1 MAHLP
6 PLPPFNDPPP
16 RLERSDSWRTIDPDS
31 KKAYR
36 PLEGFPFE
44 TPEQHNESEEAEF
57 FKWWEE
63 KCAQAYLDWTRNYEE
78 LCRQRL
84 LETRPWA
91 IHDQDFDNPAPH
103 ELPGD
108 YQEYDLEEK
117 YEFYVL
123 FRTIRDPTWR
133 DDVPP
138 VHEDLRLA
146 REASRVGL
154 RGV

>member
-16 RLERSDSWRTIDPDS
+16 PLERSDGWRTIDPNS
-31 KKAYR
+31 EEAYR

-44 TPEQHNESEEAEF
+44 TPEQHNEVEEAEF
-57 FKWWEE
+57 FKWWKE
-63 KCAQAYLDWTRNYEE
+63 KCDQAYLDWTRNYEE
-78 LCRQRL
+78 LCRQRMR
-84 LETRPWA
+84 ETRPWA
-91 IHDQDFDNPAPH
+91 TEDQDFDNPAPH
-103 ELPGD
+103 EFPD
-108 YQEYDLEEK
+108 DFQEYDLEEK

-138 VHEDLRLA
+138 VHEDLRRA

>member
-6 PLPPFNDPPP
+6 FNDPQPP
-16 RLERSDSWRTIDPDS
+16 FVRSDSWQTIDPNS
-31 KKAYR
+31 EEANR
-36 PLEGFPFE
+36 PLADGPLE
-44 TPEQHNESEEAEF
+44 TPEQRNEAEEAEF

-63 KCAQAYLDWTRNYEE
+63 KCAQAYLEWTQSYDPNEF
-78 LCRQRL
+78 
-84 LETRPWA
+84 P
-91 IHDQDFDNPAPH
+91 DDF
-103 ELPGD
+103 
-108 YQEYDLEEK
+108 QEYDLEEK
-117 YEFYVL
+117 YAFYVL

-138 VHEDLRLA
+138 MHEDLRRA